1 MNKVIVMRFLR
12 GLGAVLLAFLAAW
25 LVGPDAADLIP
36 EDLQVLLV
44 TVVAPALLAL
54 EKLLRDGGDA
64 EA

>member
-36 EDLQVLLV
+36 ENMQILLV

-64 EA
+64 PS